1 MNKIVILGRGE
12 SLKRLPELKEDIN
25 TVILVNE
32 FWDSPA
38 VDVAYYKDPL
48 IHNFIK
54 DKKIIL
60 MMTPCVNAKKIGKFL
75 SKYNVINIYVTTFST
90 PLMHNN
96 KVIRKCVSVSGIPDV
111 KPLPDELRTSYIE
124 IVENFPNIGSTSL
137 AFFYSKHILKCT
149 DIYIFGVD
157 FYERDYYLKNNY
169 SYEAEKNKS
178 NTIKKDWLNFF
189 NRHSDI
195 NLHLYTLADF
205 ELNIP
210 LLTNKNSLF

>member
-1 MNKIVILGRGE
+1 MNNIVILGRGE
-12 SLKRLPELKEDIN
+12 SLKRLSELKEDID

-32 FWDSPA
+32 FWDSPIL
-38 VDVAYYKDPL
+38 DVAYYKDPL

-124 IVENFPNIGSTSL
+124 IVEKFHKVGSTSL
-137 AFFYSKHILKCT
+137 AFTYAKIILKCT

-157 FYERDYYLKNNY
+157 FYERDYYLKNKYDY
-169 SYEAEKNKS
+169 SKETS
-178 NTIKKDWLNFF
+178 NSKLIKQDWLNFF

-210 LLTNKNSLF
+210 LLT